1 MLPGRSFNGS
11 ISFEFANLTA
21 PGQGHNAQD
30 WTVYCLS
37 LIPERVNSVDGLSVY
52 ETHSLFDQ
60 FCSQTVC
67 PKLSLFG
74 FTNAESGNPLASCDH
89 HCFIRLQNR
98 LFTFS
103 NIQN

>member
-37 LIPERVNSVDGLSVY
+37 LIPE
-52 ETHSLFDQ
+52 
-60 FCSQTVC
+60 
-67 PKLSLFG
+67 
-74 FTNAESGNPLASCDH
+74 
-89 HCFIRLQNR
+89 
-98 LFTFS
+98 
-103 NIQN
+103 